1 MENNNTQND
10 SKVKVFLKKLG
21 NGMDTIKKISTL
33 NIDKLPIEA
42 DTLYADRTIKIAK
55 SIANLYYSKIVPN
68 FNNFI
73 EIMEKQYNNLYEKYF
88 KDLDVELDKLDELRK
103 TQLQELTE
111 KKLNDE
117 NCPILYEGLKI
128 MLSSFKQTIKIIAI
142 EMNKKIVNE
151 FNLKV
156 NSFRAL
162 FKANF

>member
-10 SKVKVFLKKLG
+10 NKVKTFLKKLG

-33 NIDKLPIEA
+33 NIDKLPIET

-55 SIANLYYSKIVPN
+55 SITNVYYSKIVPN
-68 FNNFI
+68 FNSFI
-73 EIMEKQYNNLYEKYF
+73 EIMKEQYNNLYEKYF

-103 TQLQELTE
+103 TKLNELTE

-117 NCPILYEGLKI
+117 SCSILYESLKI
-128 MLSSFKQTIKIIAI
+128 MLSSFKQTIKIITI

-151 FNLKV
+151 FKSKT